1 MRNSWCAIKTKVFFY
16 SVWKRSDAQ
25 LASGI
30 FPHKFPS
37 YVCRVVGLPLNKK
50 NVPSYDFFQALV
62 FTQNGFRNIHK
73 SMPIWRDLQRWI
85 NVIQLV
91 YQIDWSVFYFSFRSY
106 KKVFPPHSTYEMNQL
121 SKYPLGFVCTTMIIF
136 AKANHIYPEKMF
148 WYSGC
153 RRNIFDV
160 DILNAFIFSTQ
171 CKAKPDWARTIIK
184 CLLWHKM

>member
-1 MRNSWCAIKTKVFFY
+1 MNFYECCDLTKKVY
-16 SVWKRSDAQ
+16 LTYIELW
-25 LASGI
+25 
-30 FPHKFPS
+30 
-37 YVCRVVGLPLNKK
+37 VCLWIKK